1 MLYIVLICI
10 PQEPTL
16 RGGFHGSGLL
26 RSADISC
33 RNVRR
38 WYREGEAANL
48 GCAIKPATRAGG
60 RGGGTELN
68 PAVINTG
75 SILIPLEE

>member
-48 GCAIKPATRAGG
+48 GCAIKTATRTW
-60 RGGGTELN
+60 GGGVALN
-68 PAVINTG
+68 
-75 SILIPLEE
+75 